1 MSRRE
6 TGYKTQFKT
15 GVNTNPMMPAKYDP
29 HQSDYTMS
37 QTINK
42 AIMILLV

>member
-15 GVNTNPMMPAKYDP
+15 GVNTMMPAKYDP

>member
-1 MSRRE
+1 
-6 TGYKTQFKT
+6 
-15 GVNTNPMMPAKYDP
+15 MMPAKYDP

-42 AIMILLV
+42 AIMILLVWQCDLTT